1 MTDGSSFSF
10 LFQQNSYEPLQFD
23 GKLFSGEMNKMKLIS
38 NIFFASLNTVM
49 CQILEST
56 TITKPCE
63 LVSTSGSSSFM
74 TAVDV
79 TNASI

>member
-1 MTDGSSFSF
+1 
-10 LFQQNSYEPLQFD
+10 
-23 GKLFSGEMNKMKLIS
+23 MKLIS
-38 NIFFASLNTVM
+38 NIFFFCKREYSDESDEEES

-63 LVSTSGSSSFM
+63 LASTSGSSSFM

-79 TNASI
+79 SNASI